1 MAPSRRA
8 FTLIELLVVVVIVA
22 VLIGLLLPAIQRVRE
37 AAIRAQSAN
46 NLKQIGLALHNYASA
61 HDDQIPGINGSIF
74 MAVLPYIGG
83 GAAYDE
89 QWATKPSSLIHV
101 PMYVSPA
108 DPSLYSEHPGTV
120 NPPPPSGPPRGNR
133 SSYPANAVAFRGWP
147 KLPHSFPDG
156 TTNTIALAEHYSF
169 CRDTIFVY
177 PLGRSAVFQV
187 RRSAFADRGTFPTPF
202 GEYAIQDVIPVTSG
216 SPPVTRAST
225 LGRTFQVRPAIY
237 GECDPLVPQTPH
249 TGGMLVGMFDGSVQR
264 VRPGVEETVFWAL
277 VTPDAGEVASLD

>member
-8 FTLIELLVVVVIVA
+8 FTLIELLVVVAIVA
-22 VLIGLLLPAIQRVRE
+22 VLIGLLLPAIQKVRE

-61 HDDQIPGINGSIF
+61 HDDEIPGINGSIF
-74 MAVLPYIGG
+74 MAILPHIDG

-89 QWATKPSSLIHV
+89 QWVTTRGGDIHV

-108 DPSLYSEHPGTV
+108 DPSLYSEHPASV
-120 NPPPPSGPPRGNR
+120 SPPPASGPPRGNR
-133 SSYPANAVAFRGWP
+133 SSYPANAVALRGRP
-147 KLPHSFPDG
+147 KLPNSFPDG
-156 TTNTIALAEHYSF
+156 TANTIALAGHYSF
-169 CRDTIFVY
+169 CRDTWFQY
-177 PLGRSAVFQV
+177 PLGRSLVFQV

-225 LGRTFQVRPAIY
+225 PGRTFQVRPTVA
-237 GECDPLVPQTPH
+237 ECDPLVPQTPH

-264 VRPGVEETVFWAL
+264 VRPAVEETVFWAL
-277 VTPDAGEVASLD
+277 VTPNGG